1 MISFHPA
8 PYGHVVLPEPD
19 FGRPDPDR
27 SDLGRSNSDQRVVRP
42 ARRKGGRRG
51 A

>member
-19 FGRPDPDR
+19 FGRPSP
-27 SDLGRSNSDQRVVRP
+27 GKPNSGQRVVRP
-42 ARRKGGRRG
+42 ARKKGGRRE

>member
-8 PYGHVVLPEPD
+8 PFGYVLLPEPD
-19 FGRPDPDR
+19 FGRPSPDLF
-27 SDLGRSNSDQRVVRP
+27 SPDQRIVRP
-42 ARRKGGRRG
+42 ARKKGGRRG

>member
-19 FGRPDPDR
+19 FGRPTP
-27 SDLGRSNSDQRVVRP
+27 DQRVVRP
-42 ARRKGGRRG
+42 VRRKGGRRG

>member
-1 MISFHPA
+1 MINLHPA
-8 PYGHVVLPEPD
+8 PLGHVILPEPD
-19 FGRPDPDR
+19 FGRTGLDQMGP
-27 SDLGRSNSDQRVVRP
+27 DQRVVKP

>member
-19 FGRPDPDR
+19 FGRPKRDE
-27 SDLGRSNSDQRVVRP
+27 RVVRP
-42 ARRKGGRRG
+42 TRRKGGRRG

>member
-8 PYGHVVLPEPD
+8 PFGYVFLPESD
-19 FGRPDPDR
+19 FDRPSFDR
-27 SDLGRSNSDQRVVRP
+27 SSPDQRIVRP
-42 ARRKGGRRG
+42 ARKKGGRRG

>member
-19 FGRPDPDR
+19 FGRPGLDR
-27 SDLGRSNSDQRVVRP
+27 STPDQRVVRP

>member
-19 FGRPDPDR
+19 FGRPELDQP
-27 SDLGRSNSDQRVVRP
+27 GPDQRVVRP
-42 ARRKGGRRG
+42 ARKKGGRRG
-51 A
+51 S